1 MATKS
6 TDEKTPGIGVIPAG
20 AGLAVT
26 LVAGYVACWL
36 VAATPF
42 ASSFAHEWLN
52 LFSALPVG
60 SIDQLVEGVI
70 FSAVAAWFA
79 ALIFVPVYNL
89 TARADRIL

>member
-42 ASSFAHEWLN
+42 TVLGITSAFWSVFAGIAASLFAERTELLDHWR
-52 LFSALPVG
+52 G
-60 SIDQLVEGVI
+60 
-70 FSAVAAWFA
+70 AASRPA
-79 ALIFVPVYNL
+79 
-89 TARADRIL
+89 